1 MPRDAGADLMA
12 KRAFITGITGQD
24 GAYLARL
31 LVDKGY
37 EVHGGL
43 RMGSSSTARLSEL
56 DIDDRLTLHD
66 FDLLDITNMQHVLE
80 DVAPDEVYNLAA
92 LSFVAA
98 SFTQPILTSNIDALG
113 PLRIL
118 ECLRGWGAKTRF
130 YQASTSEMFGK
141 AQAVP
146 QDEST
151 PFYPRSP
158 YGFAKLFGHW
168 ATVNYR
174 EAFHMF
180 ACSGILFN
188 HESPLRGLDFVTRKI
203 TLGLARI
210 RHGLQDV
217 VELGNLDAAR
227 DWGFAGDYVV
237 GMWLMLQQ
245 PQANDYVLATGESHT
260 VREFAELAGAYF
272 GWNIVW
278 RGTGMSE
285 EGFDR
290 ASGKLL
296 ICVNPTQY
304 RPAEV
309 ESLVGRAAKATSTL
323 GWRPQVNFSTLVSMM
338 AEADDRRAAGSS
350 AARSP
355 TPIQIGRQIEF

>member
-1 MPRDAGADLMA
+1 
-12 KRAFITGITGQD
+12 
-24 GAYLARL
+24 
-31 LVDKGY
+31 
-37 EVHGGL
+37 
-43 RMGSSSTARLSEL
+43 
-56 DIDDRLTLHD
+56 
-66 FDLLDITNMQHVLE
+66 
-80 DVAPDEVYNLAA
+80 
-92 LSFVAA
+92 
-98 SFTQPILTSNIDALG
+98 
-113 PLRIL
+113 
-118 ECLRGWGAKTRF
+118 
-130 YQASTSEMFGK
+130 MFGK

-158 YGFAKLFGHW
+158 YGIAKLFGHW

-245 PQANDYVLATGESHT
+245 PEANDYVLATGESHT
-260 VREFAELAGAYF
+260 VREFAELAGAHF

-290 ASGKLL
+290 ASGKVL

-323 GWRPQVNFSTLVSMM
+323 GWGPRTNFSTLVSMM
-338 AEADDRRAAGSS
+338 AEADDRRAADSF

-355 TPIQIGRQIEF
+355 TSIQIAAAH